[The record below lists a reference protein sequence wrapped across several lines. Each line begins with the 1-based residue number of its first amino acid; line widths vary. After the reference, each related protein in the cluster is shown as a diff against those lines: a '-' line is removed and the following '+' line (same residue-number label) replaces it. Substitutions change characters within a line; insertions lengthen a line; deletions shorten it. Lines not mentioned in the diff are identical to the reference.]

1 MAVNLVVFIL
11 WNVLP
16 AETMTENF
24 TVSWDLLVQGRY
36 WTLVTAAFSHNW
48 LIHFLIN
55 MLVLRSFGSLIE
67 VSIGSV
73 RFFRFYM
80 LAAVVSSLAHSA
92 VSAFFLSAP
101 QLGALGASGPVAGVV
116 LLFAFMYPREKI
128 LLFGFI
134 PMPALIGSLAFVGL
148 DLWGLIAQAEGG
160 GLPIGHG
167 AHLGGA
173 LAGAL
178 YYYFRVRPHWRSR
191 Y

>member
-1 MAVNLVVFIL
+1 MFLNLVVFIL
-11 WNVLP
+11 WSVLP
-16 AETMTENF
+16 AEVMMMNF
-24 TVSWDLLVQGRY
+24 TVSWDLLMQSRY

-48 LIHFLIN
+48 FIHFLIN

-67 VSIGSV
+67 VSIGSMNFV
-73 RFFRFYM
+73 RFYLM
-80 LAAVVSSLAHSA
+80 AAVVSSLTHSV
-92 VSAFFLSAP
+92 VSASFLDSP
-101 QLGALGASGPVAGVV
+101 HMGALGASGPIAGVV

-128 LLFGFI
+128 LLFGII
-134 PMPALIGSLAFVGL
+134 PIPALLGSLIFVGL

-173 LAGAL
+173 LAGVL
-178 YYYFRVRPHWRSR
+178 YYFLKVRPHARSR

>member
-1 MAVNLVVFIL
+1 MAVNLAVFIM

-16 AETMTENF
+16 VETMTENF
-24 TVSWDLLVQGRY
+24 TVSWDLLLQGRY
-36 WTLVTAAFSHNW
+36 WTLITAAFSHNW
-48 LIHFLIN
+48 LVHFLIN

-67 VSIGSV
+67 VSIGSMN
-73 RFFRFYM
+73 FIRFYLM
-80 LAAVVSSLAHSA
+80 AAVMSSLAHSM
-92 VSAFFLSAP
+92 VSAFFLDSP
-101 QLGALGASGPVAGVV
+101 QMGALGASGPIAGVV

-128 LLFGFI
+128 LLFGII

-148 DLWGLIAQAEGG
+148 DIWGLIAQAEGG

-173 LAGAL
+173 LAGVL
-178 YYYFRVRPHWRSR
+178 YYFYRIRPLKRRR